1 MALFFYRDFLLV
13 LEGKYHLIV
22 EDRDPTEQSTD
33 AALVEGDQR
42 SGKELEEGGEMLLCV
57 HPFGN
62 GMISGFVLHKMD
74 AVGLSVFHWERH
86 LVGSPQFILTFVV
99 KGREVY

>member
-1 MALFFYRDFLLV
+1 MALFFYRDFLPV

-42 SGKELEEGGEMLLCV
+42 SGKELEEGG
-57 HPFGN
+57 
-62 GMISGFVLHKMD
+62 
-74 AVGLSVFHWERH
+74 
-86 LVGSPQFILTFVV
+86 
-99 KGREVY
+99 